1 MSADLL
7 LILVIAAVAICAAF
21 ETARA
26 RHDHMSDRRRFTDE

>member
-7 LILVIAAVAICAAF
+7 LILVIAAVAIWAAV

-26 RHDHMSDRRRFTDE
+26 RHDHMIDHRKFPDE